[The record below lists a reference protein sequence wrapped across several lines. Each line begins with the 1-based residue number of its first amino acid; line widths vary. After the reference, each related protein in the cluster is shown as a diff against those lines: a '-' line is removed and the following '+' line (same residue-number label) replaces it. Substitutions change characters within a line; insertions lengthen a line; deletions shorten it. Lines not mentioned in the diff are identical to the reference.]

1 MNKYVGRY
9 KKKWHMENSASE
21 LGETLDLL
29 TKMQAKV

>member
-1 MNKYVGRY
+1 MNIYVGRY
-9 KKKWHMENSASE
+9 KKWHMENSASE